1 MSSQD
6 KSVDGCNLDLRK
18 AMLENGPFLDGKGN
32 VIQRM
37 GMAEEFETRTEIPA
51 DENFANFFKH
61 RWIER
66 LKKMNTREELER
78 QISDLFK
85 KIPAIADCQD
95 EFILVMKGIMEVRE
109 LDKFKPVVRAP
120 MVNNNGKPAPVA
132 SVVAQMLNSRNIGN
146 TSKIP
151 VAKEVGNNNL
161 ARKMNDVRINR
172 IPQINENELNNMMN
186 NLGNPELN
194 KNRLPTYLS
203 GLSTQ
208 GSAKFGG
215 KRKRKTR
222 RVKRKKRKTTKR
234 NKTRKQR
241 KRRTR
246 KKRKLKKRH

>member
-1 MSSQD
+1 MSKPKQD
-6 KSVDGCNLDLRK
+6 KSVDECNLELRK

-78 QISDLFK
+78 QIADLFK
-85 KIPAIADCQD
+85 KIPAIGDCHD
-95 EFILVMKGIMEVRE
+95 EFTLVMRGIMKVRE

-132 SVVAQMLNSRNIGN
+132 SVVAQMLNPRNIGN

-151 VAKEVGNNNL
+151 VAKEIGNNNL
-161 ARKMNDVRINR
+161 AKKMNGVRINE
-172 IPQINENELNNMMN
+172 INENELNAMMN
-186 NLGNPELN
+186 NLEFN
-194 KNRLPTYLS
+194 KNGLPIYLS

-222 RVKRKKRKTTKR
+222 SVKRKKRKTTKR

-246 KKRKLKKRH
+246 KKRKLKKKH

>member
-1 MSSQD
+1 MSKPKQD
-6 KSVDGCNLDLRK
+6 KSVDECNLELRK

-78 QISDLFK
+78 QIADLFK
-85 KIPAIADCQD
+85 KIPAIGDCHD
-95 EFILVMKGIMEVRE
+95 EFTLVMRGIMKVRE

-132 SVVAQMLNSRNIGN
+132 SVVAQMLNPRNIGN

-151 VAKEVGNNNL
+151 VAKEIGNNNL
-161 ARKMNDVRINR
+161 AKKMNGVRINE
-172 IPQINENELNNMMN
+172 INENELNAMMN
-186 NLGNPELN
+186 NLEFN
-194 KNRLPTYLS
+194 KNGLPTYLS

-222 RVKRKKRKTTKR
+222 RVKRKKRKTR
-234 NKTRKQR
+234 RHRKGS
-241 KRRTR
+241 KITR
-246 KKRKLKKRH
+246 KKRRKRRKK

>member
-1 MSSQD
+1 MSRQD
-6 KSVDGCNLDLRK
+6 KSVDECNLELRK
-18 AMLENGPFLDGKGN
+18 AMLKNGPFLDGKGN

-78 QISDLFK
+78 QIADLFK
-85 KIPAIADCQD
+85 KIPAIGDCHD
-95 EFILVMKGIMEVRE
+95 EFTLVMRGIMKVRE
-109 LDKFKPVVRAP
+109 HDKFKPVVRAP

-151 VAKEVGNNNL
+151 VAKEVRNNNL
-161 ARKMNDVRINR
+161 AKKMNEVRINR
-172 IPQINENELNNMMN
+172 IPQINENALNSMMN

-194 KNRLPTYLS
+194 KNDLPTYLS

-246 KKRKLKKRH
+246 KKRKLKKKH

>member
-1 MSSQD
+1 
-6 KSVDGCNLDLRK
+6 
-18 AMLENGPFLDGKGN
+18 
-32 VIQRM
+32 
-37 GMAEEFETRTEIPA
+37 
-51 DENFANFFKH
+51 
-61 RWIER
+61 
-66 LKKMNTREELER
+66 MNTREELER
-78 QISDLFK
+78 QIADLFK
-85 KIPAIADCQD
+85 KIPAICDCHE
-95 EFILVMKGIMEVRE
+95 EFTLVMKGIMEVRE
-109 LDKFKPVVRAP
+109 LAKFKPVVRAP

-151 VAKEVGNNNL
+151 VAQEVRNNNL
-161 ARKMNDVRINR
+161 ARKMNELRINR
-172 IPQINENELNNMMN
+172 IPQVNENELNNMMN

-194 KNRLPTYLS
+194 KNDLPTYLS

-208 GSAKFGG
+208 GAAKFGVGG

-246 KKRKLKKRH
+246 KKRKLKKKH